1 MNCLYYLA
9 PSLQSTQQI
18 TDDLHAAGVKD
29 FFLHVISRNEAGLKT
44 QHIHS
49 SNYLETLDI
58 VRDGFIGAGIG
69 LLVGLVL
76 ALLALYFE
84 PFGPDVP
91 TVVYVLI
98 GGVSTLFGAW
108 EGGLAGIAS
117 ENKKLAK
124 FHHDIEA
131 GRYLILIYARK
142 GKGAAVRS
150 MMRAKHPE
158 AELVAMDRHFIN
170 PFSSIRKRAHAR
182 RIPPRPGAQVQQS
195 LQRD

>member
-9 PSLQSTQQI
+9 PTLDSTQKI
-18 TDDLHAAGVKD
+18 CDDLHAAGVKD
-29 FFLHVISRNEAGLKT
+29 FFLHVISKNESGLKT

-58 VRDGFIGAGIG
+58 VRDGFIGAAIG
-69 LLVGLVL
+69 LLVGLIGA
-76 ALLALYFE
+76 ALLMWFE
-84 PFGPDVP
+84 PFGPEVP
-91 TVVYVLI
+91 SFVYMIVV
-98 GGVSTLFGAW
+98 GVATLFGAW
-108 EGGLAGIAS
+108 EGGLTGIAT

-142 GKGAAVRS
+142 KQGAAVRA
-150 MMRAKHPE
+150 MMRTKHPE
-158 AELVAMDRHFIN
+158 AGLVAVDRHFIN
-170 PFSSIRKRAHAR
+170 PFSAVRRRARAR
-182 RIPPRPGAQVQQS
+182 RHAAAGRREA

>member
-9 PSLQSTQQI
+9 PTLDSTHRVC
-18 TDDLHAAGVKD
+18 DDLHAAGVKD
-29 FFLHVISRNEAGLKT
+29 FFLHVISKNESGLKT

-58 VRDGFIGAGIG
+58 VRDGFIGAAIG
-69 LLVGLVL
+69 LIVGLIGA
-76 ALLALYFE
+76 ALLMYFE
-84 PFGPDVP
+84 PFGPEVP
-91 TVVYVLI
+91 SFVYLIVV
-98 GGVSTLFGAW
+98 GVATLFGAW
-108 EGGLAGIAS
+108 EGGLTGIAT

-142 GKGAAVRS
+142 RQGAAVRA

-158 AELVAMDRHFIN
+158 AELVAIDRHFIN
-170 PFSSIRKRAHAR
+170 PFSAVRKRMHAR
-182 RIPPRPGAQVQQS
+182 RHGAPGRHEA